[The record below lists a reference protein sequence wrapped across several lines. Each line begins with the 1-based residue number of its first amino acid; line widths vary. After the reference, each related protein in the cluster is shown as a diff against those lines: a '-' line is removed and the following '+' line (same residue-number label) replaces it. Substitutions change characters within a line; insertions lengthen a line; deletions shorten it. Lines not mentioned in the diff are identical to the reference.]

1 MIVSRLSEQVN
12 LRLPGG
18 MRQAIAARAAENGR
32 SMNSEVIKIF
42 ECALR
47 SATAA
52 TGGMVGADTP
62 AAAQNDTALA
72 GGPINTHA

>member
-12 LRLPGG
+12 LRLPDG

-42 ECALR
+42 ERALA

-52 TGGMVGADTP
+52 TGEGFADTAP
-62 AAAQNDTALA
+62 AAASDRAALA
-72 GGPINTHA
+72 GSAIDQRP